1 MSNIDIDTL
10 LSALENDKNEGII
23 DYDRKKID
31 EIKNN
36 VLIKLKL
43 EKNDLKE
50 VQTKLKDY
58 KYVDELPDLQEGRYI
73 RWISNKDPE
82 KMYLANGGI
91 VVGTKVVDGGM
102 NIICKN
108 NMNRIFEI
116 KMKNNIVFQKLTNQE
131 KVLLDVMNYLHK

>member
-1 MSNIDIDTL
+1 MSKIDIDTL
-10 LSALENDKNEGII
+10 LCALENDNNEGII

-36 VLIKLKL
+36 VLRKLKL

-91 VVGTKVVDGGM
+91 VLGTKVVDGGM

>member
-36 VLIKLKL
+36 VLRKLKL

-91 VVGTKVVDGGM
+91 VVGTKVVDGGI
-102 NIICKN
+102 NITCKN
-108 NMNRIFEI
+108 NMNRFFEI
-116 KMKNNIVFQKLTNQE
+116 KMKDNIVFQKLTNQE

>member
-36 VLIKLKL
+36 ALRKLKL

-131 KVLLDVMNYLHK
+131 KVLLDVMNYLRK

>member
-36 VLIKLKL
+36 ALRKLKL
-43 EKNDLKE
+43 KKNDLKE